1 MTDQPSLTL
10 ELPALT
16 DADLGAIR
24 AFVARGLESVDCG
37 SATDAFVLAVD
48 EVCANLAEHTS
59 ADGQTGPV
67 CIRVR
72 RTGLDAIIVVE
83 DSGRPFHPASAPA
96 PDLDTDWPDR
106 RVGGL
111 GWFFVRQMVDDIN
124 YETVT
129 TPRGP
134 INRLTLTKRGARRAP
149 HIASD

>member
-1 MTDQPSLTL
+1 MIDEPSQTL
-10 ELPALT
+10 QLPALT
-16 DADLGAIR
+16 VADLGAIR
-24 AFVARGLESVDCG
+24 AFVARGLEFVDCG

-48 EVCANLAEHTS
+48 EVCANLAEHS
-59 ADGQTGPV
+59 SGDGQTGPV
-67 CIRVR
+67 CISVR

-96 PDLDTDWPDR
+96 PDLVTEWPDR

-124 YETVT
+124 YETVP

-134 INRLTLTKRGARRAP
+134 INRLTLTKHGARRAP